1 MSPRATTLHKRIR
14 IWVWLFIIGL
24 VISGMTAIP
33 LQTEVHHLAS
43 HFGETQSSVMSQWL
57 KKVDAALTDVAS
69 NHEFLF
75 YGTDWLAF
83 GHFMI
88 ALVFVG
94 ALRDPVRNKWLFT
107 FGLIACALVVPYA
120 FIFGMIRGIP
130 MFWRLIDC
138 SFGVIG
144 AIPLWLCSKY
154 VKELE
159 TNSCRS
165 TTRCSQSADQADA
178 KTANPLSRQ

>member
-14 IWVWLFIIGL
+14 VVVLLFIIGL
-24 VISGMTAIP
+24 VISGVTAIP
-33 LQTEVHHLAS
+33 LQIEVHQLAS
-43 HFGETQSSVMSQWL
+43 HFGETPTSVMSQWL
-57 KKVDAALTDVAS
+57 SKVDAALTDVAR
-69 NHEFLF
+69 NHQFLF

-107 FGLIACALVVPYA
+107 FGLIACALVIPYA
-120 FIFGMIRGIP
+120 FIFGTVRGIP

-144 AIPLWLCSKY
+144 AIPLFLSRRY
-154 VKELE
+154 VEELE
-159 TNSCRS
+159 ATS
-165 TTRCSQSADQADA
+165 SQSAV
-178 KTANPLSRQ
+178 R

>member
-1 MSPRATTLHKRIR
+1 MSPRATLLHKRIR
-14 IWVWLFIIGL
+14 FLVWLFIIGL
-24 VISGMTAIP
+24 FISGVTAIP
-33 LQTEVHHLAS
+33 LQSEVHELAQ
-43 HFGETQSSVMSQWL
+43 HFATSTPSLMSEWL
-57 KKVDAALTDVAS
+57 LKVDQALTDVAT
-69 NHEFLF
+69 NHGFLF

-94 ALRDPVRNKWLFT
+94 VLRDPVRNKWLFT
-107 FGLIACALVVPYA
+107 FGLIACALVIPYA
-120 FIFGMIRGIP
+120 LIFGGMRGIP

-144 AIPLWLCSKY
+144 AIPLLLCQRY

-159 TNSCRS
+159 ASS
-165 TTRCSQSADQADA
+165 SQS
-178 KTANPLSRQ
+178 PIR

>member
-1 MSPRATTLHKRIR
+1 MSRAQVLHRRIN
-14 IWVWLFIIGL
+14 IWLWLFIIGL
-24 VISGMTAIP
+24 VISGVTAIP
-33 LQTEVHHLAS
+33 LQTEVHQLAR
-43 HFGETQSSVMSQWL
+43 HFGETPTSVISQWL
-57 KKVDAALTDVAS
+57 SKVDAALTDVAI

-83 GHFMI
+83 GHFII

-120 FIFGMIRGIP
+120 FIFGAVRGIP

-144 AIPLWLCSKY
+144 AIPLLLCRRH
-154 VKELE
+154 VEELE
-159 TNSCRS
+159 TNSSRS
-165 TTRCSQSADQADA
+165 AVR
-178 KTANPLSRQ
+178 